1 MDSERFSLGA
11 SPSSATLAAVAVILR
26 SRVGV
31 EPEQSEFKEVFTGQ
45 SDISGCRSD
54 FEVTRVTS
62 EKLLLGRWL

>member
-31 EPEQSEFKEVFTGQ
+31 EPEQSGFREVFTG
-45 SDISGCRSD
+45 R
-54 FEVTRVTS
+54 EP
-62 EKLLLGRWL
+62 E